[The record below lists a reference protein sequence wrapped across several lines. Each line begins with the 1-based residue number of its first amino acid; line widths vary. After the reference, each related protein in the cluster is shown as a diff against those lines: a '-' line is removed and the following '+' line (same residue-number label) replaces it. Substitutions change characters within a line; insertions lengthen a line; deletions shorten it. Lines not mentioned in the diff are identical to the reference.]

1 MNQMKKIL
9 IALDYDNTSQ
19 KVAEVGFSMAQ
30 AMKAEA
36 VLLHVVS
43 EQPVYYDS
51 YMYMT
56 ELRVDILED
65 LKKTTTNFLDKTKK
79 HLGDTSI
86 TSLIREGDIAQT
98 ILKTAKEI
106 NADIIVM
113 GTHSRKWLE
122 SIIMGSQVE
131 DVLKKTTIPLF
142 VIPTKKQD

>member
-1 MNQMKKIL
+1 MKKIL
-9 IALDYDNTSQ
+9 IALDYDDTSQ

-43 EQPVYYDS
+43 EQPVYYSS
-51 YMYMT
+51 YMFMT

-65 LKKTTTNFLDKTKK
+65 LKKTTQNFLDKTKN
-79 HLGDTSI
+79 HLGDMTI
-86 TSLIREGDIAQT
+86 NTLIKEGEIAST
-98 ILKTAKEI
+98 ILKTANEI

-122 SIIMGSQVE
+122 SIIMGSEVE
-131 DVLKKTTIPLF
+131 DVLKKITIPLF

>member
-1 MNQMKKIL
+1 MKKIL
-9 IALDYDNTSQ
+9 IALDYDDTSQ

-65 LKKTTTNFLDKTKK
+65 LKKTTNNFLDKTKK
-79 HLGDTSI
+79 HLGDASI
-86 TSLIREGDIAQT
+86 TGLIKEGDIAQT

-142 VIPTKKQD
+142 VIPTKKQE

>member
-1 MNQMKKIL
+1 MKKIL
-9 IALDYDNTSQ
+9 IALDYDDTSQ

-65 LKKTTTNFLDKTKK
+65 LKKTTNNFLDKTKK

-106 NADIIVM
+106 NADILVM

-142 VIPTKKQD
+142 VIPTKKQE

>member
-1 MNQMKKIL
+1 MKKVL
-9 IALDYDNTSQ
+9 IALDYDDTSQ

-43 EQPVYYDS
+43 EQPVYYSS
-51 YMYMT
+51 YMFMT

-65 LKKTTTNFLDKTKK
+65 LKKTTQNFLEKTKN
-79 HLGDTSI
+79 HLGDLTI
-86 TSLIREGDIAQT
+86 TTLIKEGEIART
-98 ILKTAKEI
+98 ILKTANEI
-106 NADIIVM
+106 NVDIIVM

-122 SIIMGSQVE
+122 SIIMGSEVE

-142 VIPTKKQD
+142 VIPTKRQES

>member
-1 MNQMKKIL
+1 MKKIL
-9 IALDYDNTSQ
+9 IALDYDDTSQ

-36 VLLHVVS
+36 VLLHVIS
-43 EQPVYYDS
+43 EQPVYYSS
-51 YMYMT
+51 YMFMT

-65 LKKTTTNFLDKTKK
+65 LKKTSHDFLEKTRAYLEDEQISTVVK
-79 HLGDTSI
+79 
-86 TSLIREGDIAQT
+86 EGDIAST
-98 ILKTAKEI
+98 ILKTANELE
-106 NADIIVM
+106 ADIIVM

-142 VIPTKKQD
+142 VIPTKKQE

>member
-1 MNQMKKIL
+1 MKKVL
-9 IALDYDNTSQ
+9 IALDYDDTSQ

-43 EQPVYYDS
+43 EQPVYYSS
-51 YMYMT
+51 YMFMT

-65 LKKTTTNFLDKTKK
+65 LKKTTQNFLDKTKN
-79 HLGDTSI
+79 HLGDMTI
-86 TSLIREGDIAQT
+86 NTLIKEGDIANT
-98 ILKTAKEI
+98 ILKTANEI

-122 SIIMGSQVE
+122 SIIMGSEVE

>member
-1 MNQMKKIL
+1 MKKVL
-9 IALDYDNTSQ
+9 IALDYDDTSL

-30 AMKAEA
+30 AMKVEA

-43 EQPVYYDS
+43 EQPVYYSS
-51 YMYMT
+51 YMFMT

-65 LKKTTTNFLDKTKK
+65 LKKTTQNFLDKTKN
-79 HLGDTSI
+79 HLGDLTI
-86 TSLIREGDIAQT
+86 TTIIKEGEIAST
-98 ILKTAKEI
+98 ILKTANEI

-122 SIIMGSQVE
+122 SIIMGSEVE

-142 VIPTKKQD
+142 VIPTKKQEL

>member
-1 MNQMKKIL
+1 MKKIL
-9 IALDYDNTSQ
+9 IALDYDDTSQ

-30 AMKAEA
+30 AMKAQA

-43 EQPVYYDS
+43 EQPVYYSS
-51 YMYMT
+51 YMFMT

-65 LKKTTTNFLDKTKK
+65 LKGTTMDFLEKTKI
-79 HLGDTSI
+79 HLGDPAIEALVKEGSI
-86 TSLIREGDIAQT
+86 APT
-98 ILKTAKEI
+98 ILKTAEEI

-131 DVLKKTTIPLF
+131 SVLKKTTIPLF
-142 VIPTKKQD
+142 VIPTKKQE

>member
-1 MNQMKKIL
+1 MKKIL